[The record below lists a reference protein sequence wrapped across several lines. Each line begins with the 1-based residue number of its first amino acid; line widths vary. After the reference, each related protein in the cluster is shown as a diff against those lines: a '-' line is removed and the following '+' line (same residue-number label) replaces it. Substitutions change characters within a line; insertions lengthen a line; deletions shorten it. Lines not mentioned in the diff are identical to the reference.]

1 MRVVSLLPAA
11 TEIVAALGA
20 LGRLVGVSHE
30 CDFPPSVRSLPRV
43 TRSVLDQSLGSRA
56 IDRVMADA
64 KRSGAPTVEVDARL
78 VAQLRPDVLIGQAV
92 CDVCA
97 VGEGELAR
105 LVTNLIPTP
114 WVVTLHAH
122 TVEGVFADIRK
133 VGEALELRD
142 EADELVAGLRY
153 RLRRVEGRSRNSQHV
168 TPLQRPRV
176 LVLEWLDPPYVA
188 GHWVPE
194 LVTLAG
200 GEDVGAVAGEP
211 SRPRPWGEL
220 AALTP
225 DLVVVAPCGF
235 DVPRA
240 QAELATLTDGDARAL
255 LERRVEVIDGNAY
268 TSRPGPRL
276 VDAAE
281 LLSRLMLR

>member
-30 CDFPPSVRSLPRV
+30 CDFPPEMPSA
-43 TRSVLDQSLGSRA
+43 A
-56 IDRVMADA
+56 IDRAMAEA
-64 KRSGAPTVEVDARL
+64 RRTGISPVEVDVELMAH
-78 VAQLRPDVLIGQAV
+78 LRPDVLIGQSV

-105 LVTNLIPTP
+105 VVATLMPTP

-122 TVEGVFADIRK
+122 TLDQVLLDIGK

-142 EADELVAGLRY
+142 EAEELDGGLRY
-153 RLRRVEGRSRNSQHV
+153 RLRRVQAGATRQN
-168 TPLQRPRV
+168 PRV

-194 LVTLAG
+194 LVELAG
-200 GEDVGAVAGEP
+200 GQDVAGAAGEP
-211 SRPRPWGEL
+211 SRPRPWEEL
-220 AALTP
+220 VALAP
-225 DLVVVAPCGF
+225 DVVVVALCGF

-240 QAELATLTDGDARAL
+240 QTELAAVTDPQARAL
-255 LERRVEVIDGNAY
+255 LGRRVEFLDGNAY

-281 LLSRLMLR
+281 TLARLIRD

>member
-20 LGRLVGVSHE
+20 MGQLVGVSHE

-43 TRSVLDQSLGSRA
+43 TRTTLHPALSSRA
-56 IDRVMADA
+56 IDRAMVEA
-64 KRSGAPTVEVDARL
+64 KRTGTPPVEVDVKL
-78 VAQLRPDVLIGQAV
+78 VAQLRPDVLIGQSL
-92 CDVCA
+92 CEVCA
-97 VGEGELAR
+97 VGQEDLAR
-105 LVTNLIPTP
+105 LVRALIPTP
-114 WVVTLHAH
+114 WIVTLHAH
-122 TVEGVFADIRK
+122 TLEGVLADISN
-133 VGEALELRD
+133 VGEVLELRD
-142 EADELVAGLRY
+142 EADELLAGLRY
-153 RLRRVEGRSRNSQHV
+153 RLNRVRTRAHRAN
-168 TPLQRPRV
+168 RPRV

-194 LVTLAG
+194 LVTVAG
-200 GEDVGAVAGEP
+200 GEDVGGVASEP

-235 DVPRA
+235 DIPRA
-240 QAELATLTDGDARAL
+240 RAEVAALTDPDALAL
-255 LERRVEVIDGNAY
+255 LARRVAVIDGNAY

-281 LLSRLMLR
+281 LLSRLIVG

>member
-30 CDFPPSVRSLPRV
+30 CDFPPEVRSLPRV
-43 TRSVLDQSLGSRA
+43 TRTRVDPAMPSAA
-56 IDRVMADA
+56 IDRAMAEA
-64 KRSGAPTVEVDARL
+64 RRTGISPVEVDVDLMAH
-78 VAQLRPDVLIGQAV
+78 LRPDVLIGQSV

-105 LVTNLIPTP
+105 VVATLMPTP

-122 TVEGVFADIRK
+122 TLDQVLLDIGK

-142 EADELVAGLRY
+142 EAEELDGGLRY
-153 RLRRVEGRSRNSQHV
+153 RLRRVQAGATRQN
-168 TPLQRPRV
+168 PRV

-194 LVTLAG
+194 LVELAG
-200 GEDVGAVAGEP
+200 GQDVAGAAGEP
-211 SRPRPWGEL
+211 SRPRPWEEL
-220 AALTP
+220 VALAP
-225 DLVVVAPCGF
+225 DVVVVALCGF

-240 QAELATLTDGDARAL
+240 QTELAAVTDPQARAL
-255 LERRVEVIDGNAY
+255 LGRRVEFLDGNAY

-276 VDAAE
+276 VDAAD
-281 LLSRLMLR
+281 LLARLIHG

>member
-30 CDFPPSVRSLPRV
+30 CDFPPEVRSLPRV
-43 TRSVLDQSLGSRA
+43 TRTRVDPAMPSAA
-56 IDRVMADA
+56 IDRAMAEA
-64 KRSGAPTVEVDARL
+64 RRTGISPVEVDVELMAH
-78 VAQLRPDVLIGQAV
+78 LRPDVLIGQSV

-105 LVTNLIPTP
+105 VVATLMPTP

-122 TVEGVFADIRK
+122 TLDQVLLDIGK

-142 EADELVAGLRY
+142 EAEELDAGLRY
-153 RLRRVEGRSRNSQHV
+153 RLRRVQAGATRQK
-168 TPLQRPRV
+168 PRV

-194 LVTLAG
+194 LVELAG
-200 GEDVGAVAGEP
+200 GQDVAGAAGEP
-211 SRPRPWGEL
+211 SRPRPWEEL
-220 AALTP
+220 VALAP
-225 DLVVVAPCGF
+225 DVVVVALCGF

-240 QAELATLTDGDARAL
+240 QTELAAVTDPQARAL
-255 LERRVEVIDGNAY
+255 LGRRVEFLDGNAY

-281 LLSRLMLR
+281 TLARLIRD